1 MPIPPIIIPPHLLL
15 SIPSFSSL
23 TAPGLATGRAAA
35 SGVYYGG
42 STLLA
47 SVLAANLWKN
57 TPEWIKED
65 ASWQSLAKKRADI
78 DTGEGDN
85 ANFVDEMA
93 TLSSVISKLEL
104 LVSEGYDR
112 LGSQRRMKRRRH
124 IVKRSVNGSNRGDK
138 CRDGQGTDNT
148 QRDDQEAD
156 IEQIISPLEWHAS
169 LLAYWQLCNQIRE
182 QYPEW
187 RNDVYKITDS
197 DNSNLSA
204 ELIDA
209 NERDTPIN
217 ITISQIK
224 ELQTML
230 DYAVWAYEP
239 DEEKLR
245 SYLLSGSK
253 EEDGFKEGGYQLIVH
268 RTTSYIDPNESVL
281 PDTSSNTDNTTK
293 QKKQNSKVKR
303 KPPGRVGYFVAISHE
318 KQTMLIGIKG
328 TSTLEELLTD
338 CCGRAVRVD
347 LDNDPHTHQPSTGS
361 SGDSKSE
368 AELDVD
374 ELIADV
380 LDNSEEAST
389 ACENGTQLADNKEE
403 EDIDSVEELLLDTI
417 HVSTSKKGY
426 TSECVEVELMS
437 YDNQQSSIN
446 TSFESLS
453 PNTDE
458 SKKQDMTSS
467 TTTKPSENVLLFPSH
482 SITTNKSQTKL
493 NQSQPRELYQ
503 SPTDEFMETHGIE
516 MEENR
521 SHKLRGA
528 HEGIT
533 HSAKQLLFEI
543 APLVEEYSAKGY
555 KFICTG
561 HSLVSPVCMFY
572 LVDSCAQYVVSVVW
586 ILRLVVL
593 SSSFTN

>member
-1 MPIPPIIIPPHLLL
+1 M
-15 SIPSFSSL
+15 
-23 TAPGLATGRAAA
+23 
-35 SGVYYGG
+35 
-42 STLLA
+42 
-47 SVLAANLWKN
+47 
-57 TPEWIKED
+57 
-65 ASWQSLAKKRADI
+65 
-78 DTGEGDN
+78 
-85 ANFVDEMA
+85 
-93 TLSSVISKLEL
+93 
-104 LVSEGYDR
+104 
-112 LGSQRRMKRRRH
+112 
-124 IVKRSVNGSNRGDK
+124 
-138 CRDGQGTDNT
+138 
-148 QRDDQEAD
+148 
-156 IEQIISPLEWHAS
+156 
-169 LLAYWQLCNQIRE
+169 
-182 QYPEW
+182 
-187 RNDVYKITDS
+187 
-197 DNSNLSA
+197 
-204 ELIDA
+204 
-209 NERDTPIN
+209 
-217 ITISQIK
+217 
-224 ELQTML
+224 
-230 DYAVWAYEP
+230 
-239 DEEKLR
+239 
-245 SYLLSGSK
+245 
-253 EEDGFKEGGYQLIVH
+253 
-268 RTTSYIDPNESVL
+268 
-281 PDTSSNTDNTTK
+281 
-293 QKKQNSKVKR
+293 
-303 KPPGRVGYFVAISHE
+303 
-318 KQTMLIGIKG
+318 
-328 TSTLEELLTD
+328 
-338 CCGRAVRVD
+338 
-347 LDNDPHTHQPSTGS
+347 
-361 SGDSKSE
+361 
-368 AELDVD
+368 
-374 ELIADV
+374 

-437 YDNQQSSIN
+437 YVNQQSSIN
-446 TSFESLS
+446 TSFESSS

-467 TTTKPSENVLLFPSH
+467 TTTKPSENILLFPSH